1 MRMKEICYTQGPKR
15 GSHLHAMQEATQEES
30 RGSGLSEAGEKLRE
44 SEDLWT
50 STFLGGQSGV

>member
-1 MRMKEICYTQGPKR
+1 
-15 GSHLHAMQEATQEES
+15 MQETTQEES
-30 RGSGLSEAGEKLRE
+30 CGSGLSEAGEKLRE